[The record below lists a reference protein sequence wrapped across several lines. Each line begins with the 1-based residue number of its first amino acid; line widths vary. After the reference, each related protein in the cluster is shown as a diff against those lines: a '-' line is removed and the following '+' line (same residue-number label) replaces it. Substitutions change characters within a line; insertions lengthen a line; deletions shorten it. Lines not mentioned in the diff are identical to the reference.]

1 MAVPLVLLYTVAAGC
16 CYYAMTIRPSGTWD
30 KNAYAATSLLC
41 FLTIAAST
49 LALLLTV
56 APASVRRA
64 MGRWWLVPPLVL
76 IAVATVRWMLGS

>member
-16 CYYAMTIRPSGTWD
+16 CYYAVTICPSGTWD
-30 KNAYAATSLLC
+30 KNDYAAISPLC
-41 FLTIAAST
+41 LLTIATSA

-64 MGRWWLVPPLVL
+64 MGRW
-76 IAVATVRWMLGS
+76 